1 MIMDKKPGT
10 TVIDPAT
17 LTERKGSGYPAP
29 FEEPCMARF
38 KVALGDAGGLTQY
51 GVNLVTLQPG
61 AWSAQRHWHSH
72 EDEFVWVVSGELVLV
87 SDAGEA
93 VLKPGMAATAKA
105 GVADGHHLINRSSA
119 DAVYLEVGTRAPA
132 DACSYPDID
141 LHLEPDGEGGHR
153 FVTKSGER
161 Y

>member
-1 MIMDKKPGT
+1 MDKMTGI

-17 LTERKGSGYPAP
+17 LPVREGSGYPSPYEAD
-29 FEEPCMARF
+29 CVARS

-87 SDAGEA
+87 GESGET
-93 VLKPGMAATAKA
+93 VLTPGMAATSKA
-105 GVADGHHLINRSSA
+105 GTADGHHLVNRSAA
-119 DAVYLEVGTRAPA
+119 DAVYLEVGTRDPR
-132 DACSYPDID
+132 DVCSYPDID
-141 LHLEPDGEGGHR
+141 LHLEPDGEGAHR
-153 FVTKSGER
+153 FVHKSGER